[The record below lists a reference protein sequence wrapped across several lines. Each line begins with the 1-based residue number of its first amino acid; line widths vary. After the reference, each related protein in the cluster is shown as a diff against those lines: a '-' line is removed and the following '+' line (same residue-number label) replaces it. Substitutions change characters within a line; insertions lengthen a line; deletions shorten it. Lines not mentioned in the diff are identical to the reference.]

1 MKKALVHDW
10 YYINGGAEKVV
21 QSITTIWNDFD
32 HFSLIDFLNNNDREQ
47 ILKGKKAKTSFIQ
60 NLPTVRKNH
69 RKFLHFFPYAIEQFD
84 LSKYEVVISSSASI
98 AKGVLTNQNQLHICY
113 CHSPVRYAWDLY
125 YEYLNDKNLTKGI
138 KGLYAKNVLHKLRS
152 WDVISSN
159 RVDVFVANS
168 KYIANRIKKTYN
180 REATVIYPPVNT
192 IKFELE
198 VDKEDYY
205 VAASR
210 LVSYKKIALIVE
222 AFSLMPSRKLKVIGD
237 GPEMGEI
244 KKLATK
250 NIEILGAQKSSS
262 FIKILQKAK
271 ALIYAADEDFGI
283 LPVEAQSCG
292 TPVIAYRKGGLLE
305 TVVENKTG
313 VFFDYQSLIDI
324 IDAVKK
330 FETISFDP
338 YIIRE
343 NAKRF
348 STDRFEREFKSLVDN
363 SIKKFFN

>member
-21 QSITTIWNDFD
+21 QSITNIWSDLD
-32 HFSLIDFLNNNDREQ
+32 HFSIIDFLKDDDREH

-60 NLPTVRKNH
+60 NLPTVKKNH
-69 RKFLHFFPYAIEQFD
+69 RKFLNFFPYAIEQFD
-84 LSKYEVVISSSASI
+84 LSKYNVVISSSASV

-125 YEYLNDKNLTKGI
+125 YEYLNDKKLTKGF
-138 KGLYAKNVLHKLRS
+138 KAVYAKKVLHKLRI
-152 WDVISSN
+152 WDIVSSN
-159 RVDVFVANS
+159 RVDLFVANS
-168 KYIANRIKKTYN
+168 NYIANRIKKTYN

-192 IKFELE
+192 IAFELE
-198 VDKEDYY
+198 INKDDYY

-222 AFSLMPSRKLKVIGD
+222 AFSLMPDKKLKVIGD
-237 GPEMGEI
+237 GPEFKKI

-250 NIEILGAQKSSS
+250 NIEILGAQKNKE
-262 FIKILQKAK
+262 FIKLLQKAK
-271 ALIYAADEDFGI
+271 ALVYAADEDFGI

-292 TPVIAYRKGGLLE
+292 TPIIAYRKGGLLE
-305 TVVENKTG
+305 TVIENETG
-313 VFFDYQSLIDI
+313 IFFNHQSLIDI
-324 IDAVKK
+324 INAVKL
-330 FETISFDP
+330 FETKKFDP
-338 YIIRE
+338 KLIRE

-348 STDRFEREFKSLVDN
+348 SVARFEKG
-363 SIKKFFN
+363 I